1 MLTLLFSSKVR
12 PFHLCP
18 EPEELGVFFYL
29 VAIALAEVL
38 PNVRLNTLIYL
49 AATYCQ
55 LAP

>member
-12 PFHLCP
+12 PFHMCP

-38 PNVRLNTLIYL
+38 PNDRLNTLIYL